1 VNYTALKEHKLFRPA
16 VGAVLAVI
24 CGLALWTMPAGGKW
38 EDASYDYLYRF
49 ATFAP
54 KTATNVVVVFMDDP
68 AYAELGQTRPVWD
81 RSLHAR
87 LANKL
92 ADDGCP
98 LVVFDIFFLQ
108 PRDPQKDA
116 GLARALGRLNKVVLA
131 AKPVE
136 IEQSGA
142 LAGQPLMPIAEFLA
156 AAKTNWGLGVT
167 YPSPDTD
174 LFKFVRRH
182 WPSPDPDRYPGLP
195 WTAARLAGAQLQ
207 KDPEGRWIR
216 YYGPRGA
223 WTSLSYHLALDKAP
237 GYFHDKIVFIGNKPD
252 NPSAGN
258 PEEDKYSTPYT
269 RWGNEAEAVGGVE
282 IHATVFLNLM
292 NGDWLRRMSRPVE
305 ALVLILTGT
314 LLGAGLCQFQRGPA
328 IGMALLAALVFT
340 IAGVYLSQL
349 TNFWFPWLIV
359 VGGQVPC
366 ALAWTLLPV
375 RVAVKP
381 SSKPVPVPA
390 GTIVLKFPGDRL
402 PDAPEYELFEPP
414 IGQGGFGKVW
424 IVRNAIGQWQALKAV
439 YQSKF
444 GDNTKPYEAEF
455 NGIQRFKPVSEK
467 HPGLLRVDLVSKMKS
482 EGYFYYVMELGDAQA
497 PGWEQKPASYRPR
510 DLEYVRKQAEN
521 RRLPPV
527 ETLRI
532 VTILAEA
539 LDFLHRQGLTH
550 RDIKPSNVIFVS
562 GRPKLADVGLVTDI
576 RLPAQI
582 NTMVGTLG
590 YMPPPP
596 ETPGTPQA
604 DIFALGMLLYVIS
617 TGRDPGFFPDLATT
631 LMERSGYPEFIRVN
645 AIILKACQ
653 PEIAQRYQTTAQM
666 LRDLQEASKSMNPDR
681 PE

>member
-1 VNYTALKEHKLFRPA
+1 
-16 VGAVLAVI
+16 
-24 CGLALWTMPAGGKW
+24 
-38 EDASYDYLYRF
+38 
-49 ATFAP
+49 
-54 KTATNVVVVFMDDP
+54 
-68 AYAELGQTRPVWD
+68 
-81 RSLHAR
+81 
-87 LANKL
+87 
-92 ADDGCP
+92 
-98 LVVFDIFFLQ
+98 
-108 PRDPQKDA
+108 
-116 GLARALGRLNKVVLA
+116 
-131 AKPVE
+131 
-136 IEQSGA
+136 
-142 LAGQPLMPIAEFLA
+142 
-156 AAKTNWGLGVT
+156 
-167 YPSPDTD
+167 
-174 LFKFVRRH
+174 
-182 WPSPDPDRYPGLP
+182 
-195 WTAARLAGAQLQ
+195 
-207 KDPEGRWIR
+207 
-216 YYGPRGA
+216 
-223 WTSLSYHLALDKAP
+223 
-237 GYFHDKIVFIGNKPD
+237 
-252 NPSAGN
+252 
-258 PEEDKYSTPYT
+258 
-269 RWGNEAEAVGGVE
+269 
-282 IHATVFLNLM
+282 
-292 NGDWLRRMSRPVE
+292 
-305 ALVLILTGT
+305 
-314 LLGAGLCQFQRGPA
+314 
-328 IGMALLAALVFT
+328 
-340 IAGVYLSQL
+340 
-349 TNFWFPWLIV
+349 
-359 VGGQVPC
+359 
-366 ALAWTLLPV
+366 LLPV

-402 PDAPEYELFEPP
+402 PDAPEYDLFEPP

>member
-16 VGAVLAVI
+16 VGAALAIV
-24 CGLALWTMPAGGKW
+24 CGLALWIMPAGEKW
-38 EDASYDYLYRF
+38 EDTSYDYLYRF

-54 KTATNVVVVFMDDP
+54 KTATNVVVVFTDSA
-68 AYAELGQTRPVWD
+68 AYKELGQLRPPRGAWD

-98 LVVFDIFFLQ
+98 LVVFDVFFLH
-108 PRDPQKDA
+108 PGDTQKDA

-131 AKPVE
+131 VPPVE
-136 IEQSGA
+136 IEQSGVRA
-142 LAGQPLMPIAEFLA
+142 AQLELPIPEFLA
-156 AAKTNWGLGVT
+156 AAKTNWGVAKAYL
-167 YPSPDTD
+167 PPDPD
-174 LFKFVRRH
+174 LYEFVRQH
-182 WPSPDPDRYPGLP
+182 WPSPDPDRYPSLP
-195 WTAARLAGAQLQ
+195 WTAARLAGAHLQ
-207 KDPEGRWIR
+207 RDPAERWLR
-216 YYGPRGA
+216 YYDPRGA

-252 NPSAGN
+252 NLSAGI
-258 PEEDKYSTPYT
+258 PEDDKFSTPYT
-269 RWGNEAEAVGGVE
+269 RWSSEAGAVGGVE
-282 IHATVFLNLM
+282 IHATAFLNLM
-292 NGDWLRRMSRPVE
+292 NGDWLRRMSWPVE
-305 ALVLILTGT
+305 ALILILIGT
-314 LLGAGLCQFQRGPA
+314 LLGAGLCRFQRGIA
-328 IGMALLAALVFT
+328 IGMAVLAALVFT
-340 IAGVYLSQL
+340 LAGVYLSQL

-366 ALAWTLLPV
+366 ALAWAMLPA
-375 RVAVKP
+375 RVHVKP
-381 SSKPVPVPA
+381 ATQSAAVPA
-390 GTIVLKFPGDRL
+390 GTIVLKFPEERL

-482 EGYFYYVMELGDAQA
+482 EGYFYYVMELGDAQM

-510 DLEYVRKQAEN
+510 DLEYVRKQAES

-532 VTILAEA
+532 VSILAEA

-550 RDIKPSNVIFVS
+550 RDIKPSNVIFVN

-576 RLPAQI
+576 RSPEQN
-582 NTMVGTLG
+582 NTLVGTLG

-653 PEIAQRYQTTAQM
+653 PEIARRYQTAAEM
-666 LRDLQEASKSMNPDR
+666 LRELQEASEAINPA
-681 PE
+681 